1 MATVGEVMSRELVS
15 LGPTAT
21 VGDAVAEMHR
31 RQVGSILILKDGEL
45 AGIFTERDVVRAL
58 SLDAGAPR
66 QALSDWMTHA
76 PQTISP
82 DASVEDA
89 LDLMLERGFR
99 HLPVMNGRQLVG
111 MVSIRDLSRAAAE
124 EG

>member
-1 MATVGEVMSRELVS
+1 MASVGEVMSRELVI
-15 LGPTAT
+15 LPPTAT
-21 VGDAVAEMHR
+21 VGDAVSEMHR
-31 RQVGSILILKDGEL
+31 RQVGSILVLRDGQL

-66 QALSDWMTHA
+66 QALSDWMTHN

-82 DASVEDA
+82 DAPVDDA

-99 HLPVMNGRQLVG
+99 HLPVTQGRELVG
-111 MVSIRDLSRAAAE
+111 MVSMRDLSRAAAE
-124 EG
+124 ES